1 MKKTISGIFSLALT
15 ALILLSASVS
25 AFATE
30 TPKVIIPVSVS
41 LSGAVPEKSEDY
53 TVVMKADDS
62 SFPMPNGTQSD
73 EYSLTVSGEGKASF
87 PSISYNHVGVY
98 TYTINEEKGNNEKCT
113 YDSTVYSLTVY
124 ITNAEDGSGL
134 EATAVLY
141 SSLGGDKLDTA
152 EFNNSYEAEPTPT
165 PTAEP
170 TATPKPTEKPT
181 PTPSCEPTAKPTVEP
196 TTQPTVNPTATPTVT
211 KTPTDTPKTGDT
223 SKPMLYTV
231 IFGVSLIAIVVLLFT
246 KKKQTNNK

>member
-1 MKKTISGIFSLALT
+1 MKNKISGIFSLALT
-15 ALILLSASVS
+15 ALLLLSASVS

-30 TPKVIIPVSVS
+30 TPEVIIPVSVS
-41 LSGAVPEKSEDY
+41 LSGAVPETAEDY

-62 SFPMPNGTQSD
+62 SFPMPNGTESD
-73 EYSLTVSGEGKASF
+73 KYELTVTGEGKADF

-98 TYTINEEKGNNEKCT
+98 TYTISEEKGNNEKCT
-113 YDSTVYSLTVY
+113 YDSAVYSLTVY
-124 ITNAEDGSGL
+124 ITNAEDGNGL

-141 SSLGGDKLDTA
+141 SSLGGDKLDVA
-152 EFNNSYEAEPTPT
+152 EFTNSYEAEPTPT

-181 PTPSCEPTAKPTVEP
+181 PTPTAEPTVKPTE
-196 TTQPTVNPTATPTVT
+196 TPTVNPTATPTVT
-211 KTPTDTPKTGDT
+211 KAPTDTPKTGDT

-231 IFGVSLIAIVVLLFT
+231 LFGVSLIAIVVLLFT
-246 KKKQTNNK
+246 KKKSTNNK

>member
-1 MKKTISGIFSLALT
+1 MKNKISGIFSLALS
-15 ALILLSASVS
+15 ALVLLSASVS
-25 AFATE
+25 AFATA
-30 TPKVIIPVSVS
+30 TPEVIIPVSVS
-41 LSGAVPEKSEDY
+41 LSGAVPETAEDY

-62 SFPMPNGTQSD
+62 SFPMPSGSESD
-73 EYSLTVSGEGKASF
+73 EYDLTVTGEGKVNF

-98 TYTINEEKGNNEKCT
+98 TYTISEEKGNNDKCT

-124 ITNAEDGSGL
+124 ITNAEDGNGL

-141 SSLGGDKLDTA
+141 SSLGGDKLDAA
-152 EFNNSYEAEPTPT
+152 EFTNSYEAEPTPTPT

-181 PTPSCEPTAKPTVEP
+181 PTPTAEPTVKPTEA
-196 TTQPTVNPTATPTVT
+196 PTVNPTATPTVT
-211 KTPTDTPKTGDT
+211 KAPTDTPKTGDT

-231 IFGVSLIAIVVLLFT
+231 LFGVSLVAIVVLLFT
-246 KKKQTNNK
+246 KKKSTNNK

>member
-1 MKKTISGIFSLALT
+1 MKNKISGIFSLALT
-15 ALILLSASVS
+15 ALLLLSASVS

-30 TPKVIIPVSVS
+30 TPEVIIPVSVS
-41 LSGAVPEKSEDY
+41 LSGAVPETAEDY

-62 SFPMPNGTQSD
+62 SFPMPNGTESD
-73 EYSLTVSGEGKASF
+73 EYELTVTGEGKANF

-98 TYTINEEKGNNEKCT
+98 TYTISEEKGTNEKCT

-124 ITNAEDGSGL
+124 ITNAEDGNGL

-152 EFNNSYEAEPTPT
+152 EFINSYEAEPTPT

-181 PTPSCEPTAKPTVEP
+181 PTPTAEPTVKPTE
-196 TTQPTVNPTATPTVT
+196 TPTVNPTATPTVT
-211 KTPTDTPKTGDT
+211 KAPTDTPKTGDT

-231 IFGVSLIAIVVLLFT
+231 LFGVSLIAIVVLLFT
-246 KKKQTNNK
+246 KKKSTNNK

>member
-1 MKKTISGIFSLALT
+1 MKNKISGIFSLALT
-15 ALILLSASVS
+15 ALVLLSASVS

-30 TPKVIIPVSVS
+30 TPEVIIPVNIS
-41 LSGAVPEKSEDY
+41 LSGAVPETAEDY

-62 SFPMPNGTQSD
+62 SFPMPNGSESD
-73 EYSLTVSGEGKASF
+73 EYELTVTGEGKADF

-98 TYTINEEKGNNEKCT
+98 TYTISEEKGNNEKCT
-113 YDSTVYSLTVY
+113 YDSAVYSLTVY
-124 ITNAEDGSGL
+124 ITNAEDGNGL

-141 SSLGGDKLDTA
+141 SSLGGDKLDAAKFT
-152 EFNNSYEAEPTPT
+152 NSYEAEPTPT

-181 PTPSCEPTAKPTVEP
+181 PTPTAEPTVKPTE
-196 TTQPTVNPTATPTVT
+196 TPTVNPTATPTVT
-211 KTPTDTPKTGDT
+211 KAPTDTPKTGDT

-231 IFGVSLIAIVVLLFT
+231 LFGVSLIAIVVLLFT
-246 KKKQTNNK
+246 KKKSTNNK